1 MDEQALLRHRGL
13 GIASFAVAM
22 VVLLLIFLVFGVAG
36 VLKVSGIKNP
46 AIDVIIGLGIIVL
59 WLANLVGIGL
69 GIEGVVDKTSK
80 KIFPILGL
88 VIGAGTLAIS
98 VGAVVIGIRMA

>member
-13 GIASFAVAM
+13 GIASFIIAM

-36 VLKVSGIKNP
+36 ALRVSGVKNP
-46 AIDVIIGLGIIVL
+46 AIDVVIGLAAIAL

-69 GIEGVVDKTSK
+69 GIAGLIDKTSK
-80 KIFPILGL
+80 KTFPILGL

-98 VGAVVIGIRMA
+98 VGVVLIGIRMS